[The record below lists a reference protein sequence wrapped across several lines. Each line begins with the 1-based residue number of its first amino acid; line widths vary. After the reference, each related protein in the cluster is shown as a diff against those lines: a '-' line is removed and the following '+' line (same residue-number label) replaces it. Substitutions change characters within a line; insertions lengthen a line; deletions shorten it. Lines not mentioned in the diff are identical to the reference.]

1 MSETEELL
9 KRAEGAVAAR
19 ASWDDLL
26 RDAYRYAAPELD
38 SQLQGYR
45 MAGARRRSSVYDS
58 TAIQAVNDAAAQTHM
73 KLTPPH
79 TRFFSIEWAA
89 EVEVSDEDRSLVL
102 LSDQLF
108 KHINRSAFH
117 SVIELA
123 YAQAQIAQACICINE
138 ANSNSLSAFD
148 IEVIPAGEIY
158 PEHAWRP
165 SERSV
170 WRIRSVR
177 IDVLASR
184 WKLNRGLTEGTGR
197 TYNDAENNEIL
208 TEGALWHAYKGKF
221 RYVAIVGKGEKAQIV
236 EDQWQATSPFIVGG
250 YSEAPGENVPRGPVL
265 SVLPDIKT
273 ANKIV
278 ELILKNASIAVTG
291 IWQADDDGIVNPAT
305 IKLVP
310 GAIIPKAVGSEGL
323 QPLKSPGSFD
333 VAEIQLQRLQMV
345 IRDAILRR
353 ELPRMDKSHVT
364 AAAVNQE
371 AIEVE
376 LLRMPGLLVLWRTL
390 IVPVIRRC
398 ADILQRRG
406 LWPPG
411 FHEYIETKV
420 LVEPVAPWLRAQVL
434 ADVQQEA
441 AALQMAA
448 ILSPE
453 RLQMV
458 VNVPSWQRSVLSR
471 LGFKPEMMRT
481 EEEIEESVAQD
492 DQARAIAA
500 VAETAGR
507 AAPALKTLEGAGN
520 ER

>member
-1 MSETEELL
+1 
-9 KRAEGAVAAR
+9 
-19 ASWDDLL
+19 
-26 RDAYRYAAPELD
+26 
-38 SQLQGYR
+38 
-45 MAGARRRSSVYDS
+45 
-58 TAIQAVNDAAAQTHM
+58 
-73 KLTPPH
+73 
-79 TRFFSIEWAA
+79 
-89 EVEVSDEDRSLVL
+89 
-102 LSDQLF
+102 
-108 KHINRSAFH
+108 
-117 SVIELA
+117 
-123 YAQAQIAQACICINE
+123 
-138 ANSNSLSAFD
+138 
-148 IEVIPAGEIY
+148 
-158 PEHAWRP
+158 
-165 SERSV
+165 
-170 WRIRSVR
+170 
-177 IDVLASR
+177 
-184 WKLNRGLTEGTGR
+184 
-197 TYNDAENNEIL
+197 
-208 TEGALWHAYKGKF
+208 
-221 RYVAIVGKGEKAQIV
+221 
-236 EDQWQATSPFIVGG
+236 
-250 YSEAPGENVPRGPVL
+250 VL